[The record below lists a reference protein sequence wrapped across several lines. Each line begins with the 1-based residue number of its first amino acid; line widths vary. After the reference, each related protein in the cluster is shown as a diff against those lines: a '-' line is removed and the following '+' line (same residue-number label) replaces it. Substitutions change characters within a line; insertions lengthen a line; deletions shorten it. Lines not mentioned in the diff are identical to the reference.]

1 MTDAILVRSVD
12 LSKADLNEIISGKKS
27 YDADEVFKMAGI

>member
-12 LSKADLNEIISGKKS
+12 LSKTDLNEIISDLENKFGSLVLTKK
-27 YDADEVFKMAGI
+27 